1 AAASPSSPPE
11 MTRTVTRCTWPQA
24 WSGYQLHVATMTKD
38 MSGAAVHK
46 QCATHHKGM
55 KDVILLDSGSS
66 IGATFMN
73 PDLVTDIKMAKQPI
87 NMTTNA
93 GEKLIGLEGQVK
105 GFGKVYYDPTM
116 MANIFGLSEMVD
128 RCRVTFDSDVEDA
141 FVVHVKDGKIK
152 FSRTPEGLYAYKPTK
167 RYLAEVA
174 ESKQMS
180 PPSEHGA
187 TFNYRGKS
195 FLVTTLMENR
205 KGYTQRQFEDAK
217 RARKLYHIVGCP
229 TIENFKNILRQNI
242 IQNCPVTPADV
253 DLAEKI
259 FGPDIGTLKG
269 KTTRKAPPRVKEDLV
284 EVPPEL
290 KEKHKNLTFC
300 MDILYVNGMPMLT
313 GIDRSIRFRSLVPL
327 DNRTAENYSKVL
339 IKFSVITT
347 VPDTTLKQ
355 FCVIKSSSH

>member
-1 AAASPSSPPE
+1 
-11 MTRTVTRCTWPQA
+11 
-24 WSGYQLHVATMTKD
+24 
-38 MSGAAVHK
+38 
-46 QCATHHKGM
+46 M

-93 GEKLIGLEGQVK
+93 GEKIIGLEGQVK

-229 TIENFKNILRQNI
+229 TVENFKHILRQNI

-253 DLAEKI
+253 DLAEKF

-290 KEKHKNLTFC
+290 KEKHKILTF
-300 MDILYVNGMPMLT
+300 
-313 GIDRSIRFRSLVPL
+313 
-327 DNRTAENYSKVL
+327 
-339 IKFSVITT
+339 
-347 VPDTTLKQ
+347 
-355 FCVIKSSSH
+355 